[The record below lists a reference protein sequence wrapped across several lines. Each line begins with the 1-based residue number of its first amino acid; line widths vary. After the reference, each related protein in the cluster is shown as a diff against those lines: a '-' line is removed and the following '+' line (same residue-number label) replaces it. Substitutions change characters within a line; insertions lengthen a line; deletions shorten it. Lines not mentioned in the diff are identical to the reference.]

1 MNDYLVR
8 LARDFLLSTYL
19 PSVGTYSTPP
29 FFQKKIKRKNKIKKK
44 KQKQKAFVFLKFYLL
59 T

>member
-19 PSVGTYSTPP
+19 PSIGTYATSLKREKKEP
-29 FFQKKIKRKNKIKKK
+29 FCLFEVLLTYLPVLRREGKIK
-44 KQKQKAFVFLKFYLL
+44 
-59 T
+59 